1 MKVTSNV
8 ESGKK
13 LENIQNLKSRKWTF
27 AHLWQWLGTETTEG
41 MNTESIY
48 PLQNKKAWLL

>member
-8 ESGKK
+8 AWGKK

-27 AHLWQWLGTETTEG
+27 ANLWHWLGTDTAAR